1 MNHKSLSS
9 NLVASGFSPPA
20 PTPPTVRL
28 RSGRFNEMNSS
39 PACNGMIRTAKAKKK
54 AGNLDFSWFAGL
66 FRTALVLNLVEAG
79 GIEPPSASTLQ
90 RDLHA

>member
-20 PTPPTVRL
+20 PTPPTVRV

-39 PACNGMIRTAKAKKK
+39 PACNGMISTAKAKKK
-54 AGNLDFSWFAGL
+54 AGNLDFSWFSGP